1 MTTRKL
7 EPSEWQRYFDGVA
20 QHIPSMK
27 VSVTILGEDIGV
39 QPEAQ
44 GSALVGISWDH
55 NDQALT
61 VDTADWSHRMI
72 RPAEIFVQEE
82 AGMLSSVQVVDKDGG
97 KQIVELQRLPSLPA
111 S

>member
-1 MTTRKL
+1 MTTKKL
-7 EPSEWQRYFDGVA
+7 KPSEWQQYFDRVA

-27 VSVTILGEDIGV
+27 VGVTILGEDIGV
-39 QPEAQ
+39 QPESQ
-44 GSALVGISWDH
+44 GSALIGISWDH

-61 VDTADWSHRMI
+61 VDTADWSHRMV

-82 AGMLSSVQVVDKDGG
+82 AGTLSSVEVVDQDGG